1 MINKRLLI
9 KNLLAHND
17 ECSFY
22 DKKRQLNLHTKE
34 GKAKF
39 LKHICALSNSNP
51 SNNSYIVVG
60 VEDENNEITGDD
72 FFDDSR
78 IQNLVNAFL
87 ENPPKIQYENVPF
100 PNLPKDKVV
109 GLTLFN
115 GKIKDS
121 LSLTRIELD
130 DQKNKVWKWEKTL
143 ASGTKIVREMSE
155 KDSVLYENSDIAVA
169 VIDRVEGKGKNT
181 KFFTDFYSLDNNIK
195 FNGGSIFRKENKE
208 IKDVLQFD
216 LNAEFQRSFISPD
229 SRISTDFELSLF
241 PDGRIVPSAR
251 IGALTDMNKNLE
263 YFWAVKLKYNLIR
276 IKNR

>member
-1 MINKRLLI
+1 MKKSNLENILLLI
-9 KNLLAHND
+9 IAVFLILSFFRKCFDEDNPAVADLPTMNDVKKMNELKSKNGGIFS
-17 ECSFY
+17 EMQI
-22 DKKRQLNLHTKE
+22 KPTTK
-34 GKAKF
+34 
-39 LKHICALSNSNP
+39 
-51 SNNSYIVVG
+51 
-60 VEDENNEITGDD
+60 
-72 FFDDSR
+72 
-78 IQNLVNAFL
+78 IQNSG
-87 ENPPKIQYENVPF
+87 IQVEKYDSILKLLNIT
-100 PNLPKDKVV
+100 KDQVV

-169 VIDRVEGKGKNT
+169 VIDRVEGKGKNA

-208 IKDVLQFD
+208 IKDFLQFD